1 MRVLIVDDSA
11 FVRSYLR
18 RIIEEAGHQVAGEA
32 GNGNEAL
39 KLYLETCPDVVTMD
53 ITMPEV
59 DGLEAIKLIRARDPD
74 ARIVIITAMG
84 QENIVREAFSHGAR
98 GFITKPFVPGKVLE
112 EINTVV
118 RIGSDLT
125 SIR

>member
-1 MRVLIVDDSA
+1 MRVLIVDDSM

-18 RIIEEAGHQVAGEA
+18 RIIEDAGYQVAGEA

-59 DGLEAIKLIRARDPD
+59 DGLEAIKLIRDRDPD

-84 QENIVREAFSHGAR
+84 QENIAKEAFSRGAR
-98 GFITKPFVPGKVLE
+98 GFIIKPFVPGKVLE
-112 EINTVV
+112 EINSVA
-118 RIGSDLT
+118 RLK
-125 SIR
+125 